1 MNLRIIDVSM
11 PIHMDMQVY
20 KNKAE
25 KRPSFTTTSDFDE
38 TGEGAHET
46 RICIDAHTGTH
57 VDAPLHMVPGGATI
71 ESLSLSRLASPCRVL
86 DLTAVDDAV
95 HAADLEPFHPAAG
108 EFLLLKTKNS
118 FEDAFNF
125 SFVYVAKDA
134 AEFLAQRRIAGLAVD
149 GLGVERAQSGHPTH
163 KALFAKDIVIVE
175 GLRLAHV
182 DPGEYLF
189 IAATLPVTG
198 IDAAPARAFLLLP

>member
-1 MNLRIIDVSM
+1 MRIIDISM
-11 PIHMDMQVY
+11 SIQQNMQVY

-38 TGEGAHET
+38 HGEGAHET
-46 RICIDAHTGTH
+46 RICLDAHTGTH
-57 VDAPLHMVPGGATI
+57 VDAPLHMVPGGAAI
-71 ESLSLSRLASPCRVL
+71 ESLPLSRLASPCRVL

-95 HAADLEPFHPAAG
+95 HASDLERFHPAAG

-118 FEDAFNF
+118 FEDGFNF
-125 SFVYVAKDA
+125 SFIYVAEDA
-134 AEFLAQRRIAGLAVD
+134 AQLLAERRIAGLAVD

-163 KALFAKDIVIVE
+163 KALFGANVVIVE

-182 DPGEYLF
+182 EPGEYLF
-189 IAATLPVTG
+189 VAATLPVVG
-198 IDAAPARAFLLLP
+198 IDAAPARAFLMVP